1 LLPIVFVLFN
11 QLSIGDS
18 MKLSL
23 LAAAVALSCASA
35 FAQAPPGVVSHPS
48 PKNYPAGA
56 RTEGTASMGASG
68 SGMYRDFSDMHPDR
82 NGMIDKKEWDRHHA
96 RMWKRMNK
104 NGRVP
109 MSDLNGGPN

>member
-1 LLPIVFVLFN
+1 
-11 QLSIGDS
+11 

-23 LAAAVALSCASA
+23 LAAGCALSCATA

-48 PKNYPAGA
+48 QENYATHA
-56 RTEGTASMGASG
+56 RTEGAASMGAGRSD
-68 SGMYRDFSDMHPDR
+68 MYRDFSDMHADR
-82 NGMIDKKEWDRHHA
+82 DGMVNKREWDRHHA

-109 MSDLNGGPN
+109 MSDMRGGPN